1 MWGEG
6 TPRYRVVA
14 GRGETRAPRGARSV
28 AYRARKLTA
37 DGAYSTVP
45 TAVTA
50 RDRTDSRW
58 AGPSGGTAATKG
70 MTR

>member
-1 MWGEG
+1 MREKG
-6 TPRYRVVA
+6 TPRYRVAA
-14 GRGETRAPRGARSV
+14 GRGETRAAHGARSV
-28 AYRARKLTA
+28 VYRARKLTA
-37 DGAYSTVP
+37 DVAYSTVP